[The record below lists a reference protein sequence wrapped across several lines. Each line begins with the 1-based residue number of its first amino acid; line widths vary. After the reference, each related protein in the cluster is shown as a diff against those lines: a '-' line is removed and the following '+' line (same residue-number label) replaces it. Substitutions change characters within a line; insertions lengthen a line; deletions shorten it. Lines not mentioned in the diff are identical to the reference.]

1 MKTNM
6 GSIDRI
12 ARIIAAIII
21 AVLYF
26 TGQITG
32 IAAVILL
39 ILATI
44 FIVTGFIS
52 FCPLYS
58 LFGIQTNPKKKA

>member
-58 LFGIQTNPKKKA
+58 LFGIQTKPKKKA